1 VTVTGTRA
9 SPREPGI
16 RRKSWTVLAA
26 LAVFATLAGLPAILP
41 ALHLKITTA
50 PPTTSDGIKLLG
62 APQALPAIPL
72 PPAARPTDPAGP
84 TATFPVESE
93 SLEAA
98 AVSFEDNRLRT
109 MLHDSFRAFQPK
121 AVPYR
126 HALPTLLLTNGTH
139 YSFAGGARVLVSGR
153 STYTAADLISNGA
166 MVRLPD
172 GGALLKDNVFV
183 SSGARLELSS
193 SDVSAIYLDNTPSG
207 SASIVAWGGDLDFR
221 GTSQLP
227 LTLQGW
233 DETTMTPA
241 RDTGTGRPY
250 IREVAGTMTLL
261 HTRVSSLGFWSGRT
275 GGVAWTGLSTHPS
288 YGGAIL
294 STFTGNTY
302 GAFVTRG
309 HNVRFSGDLFES
321 NQLDGLHFHRGT
333 IGSSAS
339 YSAAVRNGANGFH
352 VDRATSRT
360 VLQHDLSQHNATNGF
375 LVDGR
380 PLVVSAS
387 ASGNGVTPGQG
398 TRIEN
403 SAALGNG
410 RTGILIEGGNR
421 TVLKANEVCTT
432 LTGIALRYGASNAIV
447 DANDVR
453 CGSRTGLRI
462 GPQAPGALVYG
473 NAVSGARIAMLVT
486 TPGGSV
492 EIDKSLIT
500 LASVFGISV
509 RGVNSVVFGKD
520 NVISGIG
527 FRAVDSRAEATPP
540 HLSGSNTANWAYARK
555 GTVLTYLEFHP
566 LAVFW
571 LSIAF
576 LVLVG
581 CVWTRRRKASSHPYS
596 ESTRWRGLA
605 AEPEPVPVPLDV
617 SADAPDG
624 LVPVGAQVETVAG
637 SHIGMTPA
645 GAEVGP
651 ARAGTQVGWAA
662 AEERVSLAAAH
673 EKVGPSWSPKHDAWP
688 GDAPPYRG
696 PLEPNGVS
704 SHRGPFEPALPDA
717 AHLEAL
723 PLDDGQ
729 LGDRGAPGDARPDLG
744 RLDGGRLDRP
754 RLDALPLDD
763 AATRGRR
770 LEAPG
775 PEEGRKRGNGSLDGR
790 RRGDGPL
797 DGGPL
802 DGRRGDGPPDG
813 RTRGDARRNPGPL
826 DDGWLDPGAR
836 SSRRRENGRRDPGPL
851 DGGRL
856 DGGTGA
862 DRRREDI
869 RPGSGRGDARAG
881 REAEQRDA
889 ALRDAA
895 LRDAALRDAMR
906 RDAERLLAERRE
918 SERRESERRESERR
932 EALRDAMRRDAE
944 RLQDARPYDGQPDGQ
959 QQPAEKG
966 HSEPLDST
974 KPLPQVGDRQ

>member
-1 VTVTGTRA
+1 VTTRV
-9 SPREPGI
+9 PQREAGV
-16 RRKSWTVLAA
+16 RRRGWTVLVA
-26 LAVFATLAGLPAILP
+26 LAVFATLAGLPVILP
-41 ALHLKITTA
+41 ALHLNITTA

-62 APQALPAIPL
+62 APRALPAISL

-84 TATFPVESE
+84 TATFPQVSE

-109 MLHDSFRAFQPK
+109 MLHDSFRTNQPK
-121 AVPYR
+121 IVHYR
-126 HALPTLLLTNGTH
+126 HALPTLLLTSGTH
-139 YSFAGGARVLVSGR
+139 YSFAGGARVLVPGKSV
-153 STYTAADLISNGA
+153 YTAADLISNGA

-183 SSGARLELSS
+183 SAGARLELSS

-221 GTSQLP
+221 GTRPHP

-241 RDTGTGRPY
+241 RDTGSGRPY
-250 IREVAGTMTLL
+250 LREVAGTMTFESA
-261 HTRVSSLGFWSGRT
+261 RVSSLGFWSGRT

-302 GAFVTRG
+302 GVFVTRG
-309 HNVRFSGDLFES
+309 RNVRFSGDLFES

-333 IGSSAS
+333 VGSSAA

-352 VDRATSRT
+352 VDRATLRT
-360 VLQHDLSQHNATNGF
+360 FLQHDLSQHNATNGF
-375 LVDGR
+375 LADGR
-380 PLVVSAS
+380 PLVISAS
-387 ASGNGVTPGQG
+387 ASGSSVAPGQG
-398 TRIEN
+398 TRIMN

-421 TVLKANEVCTT
+421 TVLKADEICAKV
-432 LTGIALRYGASNAIV
+432 TGIALRYGTSNAIV

-453 CGSRTGLRI
+453 CAPRTGLRI

-509 RGVNSVVFGKD
+509 RGVNSTVFGKD

-555 GTVLTYLEFHP
+555 GSVLTYLEFHP

-571 LSIAF
+571 LSLAF

-581 CVWTRRRKASSHPYS
+581 CVWTRRRKAPSHPYP

-605 AEPEPVPVPLDV
+605 AEPEHVPVPLDV
-617 SADAPDG
+617 SADAPPS
-624 LVPVGAQVETVAG
+624 LVPVGAHVETVAD
-637 SHIGMTPA
+637 SHVDLTPV

-651 ARAGTQVGWAA
+651 ALAGTQVGFAA
-662 AEERVSLAAAH
+662 ANERVGLAPAD
-673 EKVGPSWSPKHDAWP
+673 ERLGPPWSPDHDART

-696 PLEPNGVS
+696 PLEPNGLPL
-704 SHRGPFEPALPDA
+704 HRGPFEPALPDA

-723 PLDDGQ
+723 PLADAPLADAPLDG
-729 LGDRGAPGDARPDLG
+729 GPPGGRGPGDARPDPGRLNGGRPGGAGLEALPLDDGATRGRRQKDLGPLDGRTQGDGLLDGGPPGRRQRVDG
-744 RLDGGRLDRP
+744 RLDGGPQRAD
-754 RLDALPLDD
+754 
-763 AATRGRR
+763 
-770 LEAPG
+770 G
-775 PEEGRKRGNGSLDGR
+775 PLDGR
-790 RRGDGPL
+790 RRGD
-797 DGGPL
+797 
-802 DGRRGDGPPDG
+802 
-813 RTRGDARRNPGPL
+813 ARRDPGPL
-826 DDGWLDPGAR
+826 DDGWPGVGALTG
-836 SSRRRENGRRDPGPL
+836 RRREDGRPDPGPP

-856 DGGTGA
+856 GGGTRGN
-862 DRRREDI
+862 RRREDA
-869 RPGSGRGDARAG
+869 RPDSARSDAHEG
-881 REAEQRDA
+881 LEAEQRV
-889 ALRDAA
+889 
-895 LRDAALRDAMR
+895 AALRDAMR
-906 RDAERLLAERRE
+906 RDAERLLTERRE
-918 SERRESERRESERR
+918 SEREASTRR
-932 EALRDAMRRDAE
+932 EALGEATRRDAE
-944 RLQDARPYDGQPDGQ
+944 RLENARPYVGQPDAQ
-959 QQPAEKG
+959 QQPAKKG
-966 HSEPLDST
+966 RPEPLDST
-974 KPLPQVGDRQ
+974 KPLPQVGDLQ